1 MYSRLLSLYL
11 FIHFLTESPNRSTSC
26 LFFMMLSSTQEI
38 TWLSFPSV
46 IPLTAIHQSAM
57 LLFWYLMPNN
67 FHAYIVRLVHQQV
80 SLLLSVM
87 VVLLP
92 AVHFYLP
99 SFDPVTAHLNLMKMW
114 CFKAK
119 SGALLHPWRPFG
131 VWSNFIVT
139 PVKRIFRG
147 NHLFHDCPHPIFCFG
162 WLMTQ
167 GA

>member
-57 LLFWYLMPNN
+57 LLFWYLMPNY
-67 FHAYIVRLVHQQV
+67 FHACSVRLVHQQV
-80 SLLLSVM
+80 SLLLSVV

-99 SFDPVTAHLNLMKMW
+99 SFDPVTAHLNWKCDASKLRVVH
-114 CFKAK
+114 CCTRED
-119 SGALLHPWRPFG
+119 LLVFEVTLLWHL
-131 VWSNFIVT
+131 WSVSSEEITCSMIV
-139 PVKRIFRG
+139 
-147 NHLFHDCPHPIFCFG
+147 PILSFVSADL
-162 WLMTQ
+162 WLREPK
-167 GA
+167 

>member
-57 LLFWYLMPNN
+57 LLFWYLMPNY
-67 FHAYIVRLVHQQV
+67 FHACIVRLVYQQV

-99 SFDPVTAHLNLMKMW
+99 SFDPVTAHLNWKCDASKLRVVH
-114 CFKAK
+114 CCTRED
-119 SGALLHPWRPFG
+119 LLVFEVTLLWHL
-131 VWSNFIVT
+131 WSVSSEEITCSIPSFVSA
-139 PVKRIFRG
+139 
-147 NHLFHDCPHPIFCFG
+147 D
-162 WLMTQ
+162 
-167 GA
+167 